1 MKKRSAAILI
11 LTLLLSLFIS
21 SCDII
26 IELPGSSVG
35 ENEDYKA
42 LTAASF
48 PAYSGKGYIEI
59 NYNVPYFE
67 DSEITDR
74 SFERYSELDYLG
86 RCGAAFACLGR
97 ELMPTKKR
105 GNISSVK
112 PTGWHSVQY
121 DFVDSKSLYNRSHLI
136 GHQLS
141 GEDANERN
149 LITGTRYLNATTM
162 VPFENMVAD
171 YIKETDNHVMYRVT
185 PYFDGSNLVADGVEM
200 EAWSVEDEGDGIC
213 FNVYSYNVQPGVVID
228 YATGESRAEGK
239 R

>member
-1 MKKRSAAILI
+1 MKKQYGAVII
-11 LTLLLSLFIS
+11 TTLLISLLIS
-21 SCDII
+21 SRTIWKDKPAQSI
-26 IELPGSSVG
+26 G
-35 ENEDYKA
+35 ENEDYAA
-42 LTAASF
+42 LTAAGF
-48 PAYSGKGYIEI
+48 PPYSGKAYIEI
-59 NYNVPYFE
+59 NNNVPYFE

-74 SFERYSELDYLG
+74 SFERYSELDHLG
-86 RCGAAFACLGR
+86 RCGAAFACVGR
-97 ELMPTKKR
+97 DLMPTKKR
-105 GNISSVK
+105 GSISSVK
-112 PTGWHSVQY
+112 PSGWHSVQY

-149 LITGTRYLNATTM
+149 LITGTRYLNASTM

-185 PYFDGSNLVADGVEM
+185 PYFEGSNLVADGVEM

-213 FNVYSYNVQPGVVID
+213 FNVYCYNVQPGVVID
-228 YATGESRAEGK
+228 YATGESHAEKG